1 MAEEK
6 NMTGLQL
13 FNQTI
18 TSPVWQKYLEDI
30 LKERKG
36 SFVNN
41 ITALVANDANIQDCV
56 PSTII
61 FAALKSTALDLPLDK
76 NLGYAFVI
84 PYKDNKK
91 GVTVASFQL
100 GYKGYKQLGLR
111 SGQFKIIPHATD
123 VKEGELVSRNRLT
136 GECVFNFIEDEEKRA
151 SLPTIGYVSYFRL
164 LNGAESTFY
173 MSKEEV
179 NRHALTYSQTY
190 KSKFDNIRQQSKWT
204 TDFDMMAI
212 KTVTKLNLS
221 NNAPL
226 SPEMKDAIRADMSV
240 QFEANKY
247 EYYDNNTDMQQQ
259 IIDEQKAADVAAKFA
274 DFNDAEEVNDD
285 NKKGGKKK

>member
-1 MAEEK
+1 MEQEK
-6 NMTGLQL
+6 QEKKATGLQL

-18 TSPVWQKYLEDI
+18 TSPAWQKYLEDI

-41 ITALVANDANIQDCV
+41 VTALVANDVNLQECMPA
-56 PSTII
+56 TIV
-61 FAALKSTALDLPLDK
+61 FAALKATALDLPLDK

-84 PYKDNKK
+84 PYKDNKR
-91 GVTVASFQL
+91 GVSVATFQL

-111 SGQFKIIPHATD
+111 SGQFKIIPHATE

-136 GECVFNFIEDEEKRA
+136 GECVFNFIEDDAKRA

-164 LNGAESTFY
+164 LNGAESMFY

-179 NRHALTYSQTY
+179 KKHALTYSQTY
-190 KSKFDNIRQQSKWT
+190 KSKFDNVKQNSKWT

-240 QFEANKY
+240 QFEADKY
-247 EYYDNNTDMQQQ
+247 EYPDNDKELQAQLADAQKAQEVADKFKDFGDAPDSN
-259 IIDEQKAADVAAKFA
+259 EQKA
-274 DFNDAEEVNDD
+274 
-285 NKKGGKKK
+285 KK